1 MIGRRGCAD
10 ASDERAMT
18 TTKTSIAGSL
28 LLIVC
33 LCLGSMPAP
42 ASDIEMSERLINL
55 HDLKTTVAIGDYYLK
70 QEAVLAARAY
80 LNRVGREQGLGAE
93 WKPANP
99 HWQQAEQALVAALM
113 QQVQRD
119 FSNLEWLSEEWV
131 QMNAREFSVQDMDLL
146 LAHFS
151 TEIGRKQLMIVDHS
165 VAFHVMASLSLAG
178 KIQENLPGT
187 EADRKR
193 MQDLYTAEDD
203 AMRFDHNDS
212 PEATQFAFSP
222 VGKKYFVN
230 AVLKVSGL
238 VSRRLYQTAGELPRR
253 IDGSAP
259 EVQSSIEAFRR
270 ARSG

>member
-1 MIGRRGCAD
+1 MIGRRRWARIRND
-10 ASDERAMT
+10 KRAMT
-18 TTKTSIAGSL
+18 TTRFAGSL

-33 LCLGSMPAP
+33 LCLGFRPAS
-42 ASDIEMSERLINL
+42 ASDIEMSERLIHL

-80 LNRVGREQGLGAE
+80 LARAGREQELGAQ
-93 WKPANP
+93 WKPGNP
-99 HWQQAEQALVAALM
+99 YWDQAEQALVVGLM
-113 QQVQRD
+113 QQVHRD

-131 QMNAREFSVQDMDLL
+131 QMNARDFSAEDMDVLL
-146 LAHFS
+146 RHFS
-151 TEIGRKQLMIVDHS
+151 TEVGRKQLMIVDHS

-203 AMRFDHNDS
+203 AMRFNHNES
-212 PEATQFAFSP
+212 PEGTQFAFSP

-238 VSRRLYQTAGELPRR
+238 VSRRLYQTAGELPKRV
-253 IDGSAP
+253 DGSVP